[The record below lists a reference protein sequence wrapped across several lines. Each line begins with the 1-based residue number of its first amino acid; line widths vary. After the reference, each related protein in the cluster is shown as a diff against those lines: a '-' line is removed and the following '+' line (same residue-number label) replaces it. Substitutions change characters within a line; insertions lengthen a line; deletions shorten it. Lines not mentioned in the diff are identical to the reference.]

1 MPQKQ
6 PAAQEAHLRR
16 CAGQRRCTTANLVGS
31 PVTAAPQ
38 PATWHSTVTT
48 RLPDGGRASFGCH
61 SLSAAPVGAPG
72 ARAGLCGLW
81 GAALGPLHSL
91 ETGPV
96 AVSWAG
102 ALSTSPGRDP
112 DPPSLS
118 ADVSAELRRRLQR
131 LVATC
136 AREAAF
142 ARASRTWA
150 HAAQRPRG
158 GRQQAAVPRGHAPRD
173 AGPTRSPHSPTRAPR
188 QSRPCRRQSALPS
201 GRTAEPGVADAPH
214 HFPPSCPRHRSPR
227 PPHARRPAAAGGAAT
242 AASGSP
248 TSGRGRACP
257 LQPKLGTNLSHV
269 FSY

>member
-1 MPQKQ
+1 MPRPQ
-6 PAAQEAHLRR
+6 PAAQEADLRR

-61 SLSAAPVGAPG
+61 SLSTAPVGAPG

-91 ETGPV
+91 ETGSA

-136 AREAAF
+136 AREAAL
-142 ARASRTWA
+142 AR
-150 HAAQRPRG
+150 AAQRPRG
-158 GRQQAAVPRGHAPRD
+158 GRQQAAVPCGCAPRD

-188 QSRPCRRQSALPS
+188 QSRPCRRRSASPS
-201 GRTAEPGVADAPH
+201 GRTAEPGAADAPH
-214 HFPPSCPRHRSPR
+214 HFPPSFPRHRSPW

-257 LQPKLGTNLSHV
+257 LQPKQGTNLSHI
-269 FSY
+269 FRH